1 MKVSVVSYLSL
12 LAIALSFITPGTDAF
27 APLVVRKGTTSVAV
41 SSSTDNDG
49 KPGIDFAAITE
60 AAKRAI
66 QELPNYDASKVQKN
80 LQEGELGK
88 RGELY
93 VVAQGA
99 LIISIVLGGIPL
111 VGDPLRIVLGPLILL
126 AGLSTGVLSFVD
138 LGSDSLSPF
147 PKPTEGGRLKTTG
160 IYSQMR
166 HPMYSSLLSVMLG
179 LALITNSVDRL
190 LLTVLLGYLVE
201 IKSDKEETFLMEQF
215 GSEYA
220 EYKTLVPE
228 KFLPV
233 TLVNI
238 LPWTD

>member
-12 LAIALSFITPGTDAF
+12 VAAALSSLTPGTDAF
-27 APLVVRKGTTSVAV
+27 APLMARKVRTLAV
-41 SSSTDNDG
+41 SSPTDNDG
-49 KPGIDFAAITE
+49 KPGIDISAISE
-60 AAKRAI
+60 AANRAI
-66 QELPNYDASKVQKN
+66 QEIPNYDASKVQKN

-111 VGDPLRIVLGPLILL
+111 VGDPLRIVLGPLILA
-126 AGLSTGVLSFVD
+126 AGLSVAVLSFVD

-147 PKPTEGGRLKTTG
+147 PKPTEGGTLKNTG

-179 LALITNSVDRL
+179 LALITDSVDRL
-190 LLTVLLGYLVE
+190 LLTVLLGYLLE
-201 IKSDKEETFLMEQF
+201 IKSDKEEAFLMERY
-215 GSEYA
+215 GSDYA
-220 EYKTLVPE
+220 EYKVCLFE
-228 KFLPV
+228 KYYSEKSPF
-233 TLVNI
+233 
-238 LPWTD
+238 